1 MLERQEIYASAASSC
16 SSGAMQT
23 SHVLAAMGVPADLRN
38 GSLRLSLGWSTTDA
52 EVDHALAVI
61 PPAVEH
67 LRAGG
72 L

>member
-1 MLERQEIYASAASSC
+1 ME
-16 SSGAMQT
+16 T
-23 SHVLAAMGVPADLRN
+23 SHVLEAMAVPAALRS

-52 EVDHALAVI
+52 EVDHALAVV
-61 PPAVEH
+61 PPAVER